1 MTLQPIIGTLIAAR
15 LRAGLSQGALGAKVG
30 VAQSHVSKI
39 ERGAV
44 DVQTSSLVE
53 LARAL
58 GLELMLVPAQLVP
71 AVQALEREAA
81 PDPRRAPSWIDHD
94 LTRVARQAHLLLK
107 RFPELGALSDVAAA
121 ADELRVARLDQT
133 FAAAARTLIDSA
145 LLVLSSLRDES
156 RGPPTTGETAVSVGA
171 TLKLNSITRDLLYL
185 RNEWNQRQSASSQ
198 LPAYQLNEPDA

>member
-1 MTLQPIIGTLIAAR
+1 MAPQPIIETLIAAR

-81 PDPRRAPSWIDHD
+81 PDPRRAPSRIDHD

-107 RFPELGALSDVAAA
+107 RFPELRALSDIAAA
-121 ADELRVARLDQT
+121 ADELRIARLDQT
-133 FAAAARTLIDSA
+133 FAAEARTLIDSA
-145 LLVLSSLRDES
+145 VLVLSSLRDAS
-156 RGPPTTGETAVSVGA
+156 RGPPATGETAVSVGA
-171 TLKLNSITRDLLYL
+171 TLKLNSITRDLLNL
-185 RNEWNQRQSASSQ
+185 RNEWDQRQGAAPQ
-198 LPAYQLNEPDA
+198 LPAYRLNEPDA

>member
-1 MTLQPIIGTLIAAR
+1 MAAQPIIGTLIAAR

-30 VAQSHVSKI
+30 FAQSHVSKI

-81 PDPRRAPSWIDHD
+81 PDPRRAPSRIDHD
-94 LTRVARQAHLLLK
+94 LARIERHARVLLK
-107 RFPELGALSDVAAA
+107 RFPELPALTDIAAA
-121 ADELRVARLDQT
+121 ADELRIARLDQT
-133 FAAAARTLIDSA
+133 FATEARRLIDSA
-145 LLVLSSLRDES
+145 ILVLSRLRDEP
-156 RGPPTTGETAVSVGA
+156 RGPPTTGETAVGLGA
-171 TLKLNSITRDLLYL
+171 TLKLNSITRDLLNL
-185 RNEWNQRQSASSQ
+185 GNEWIQRQSASPQ
-198 LPAYQLNEPDA
+198 VPAYQLNEPDA